1 MVYGHGASLST
12 RTPQACLWEQSDA
25 QPKIRRVIYTTNAI
39 EILNETLRKVTRNR
53 SAFPDDDSVYKI
65 MYLAIGKAS
74 QKWTQPIR
82 NWGLAI
88 NQFSIVF
95 GDRVKL

>member
-1 MVYGHGASLST
+1 MIRLS
-12 RTPQACLWEQSDA
+12 WESHWNDLNEFFQYLD
-25 QPKIRRVIYTTNAI
+25 KIRRVIYTTNAI
-39 EILNETLRKVTRNR
+39 ESLNYSLRKVTKNR

-82 NWGLAI
+82 N
-88 NQFSIVF
+88 
-95 GDRVKL
+95 

>member
-1 MVYGHGASLST
+1 MVQT
-12 RTPQACLWEQSDA
+12 
-25 QPKIRRVIYTTNAI
+25 
-39 EILNETLRKVTRNR
+39 EIAGFNYLQHNNRNR

-82 NWGLAI
+82 NWGLTI

>member
-1 MVYGHGASLST
+1 M
-12 RTPQACLWEQSDA
+12 
-25 QPKIRRVIYTTNAI
+25 PKESRVIYTTNAI
-39 EILNETLRKVTRNR
+39 ESMNYSLRKATKNR

-65 MYLAIGKAS
+65 MYLAIGEAS

-82 NWGLAI
+82 NWGLSI

>member
-1 MVYGHGASLST
+1 MA
-12 RTPQACLWEQSDA
+12 W
-25 QPKIRRVIYTTNAI
+25 IR
-39 EILNETLRKVTRNR
+39 EILTDFHQEDGSLANRNR

-65 MYLAIGKAS
+65 MYLAIGKAN

-95 GDRVKL
+95 ENRVKL

>member
-1 MVYGHGASLST
+1 MRSAGHLHHECHREPESLNYS
-12 RTPQACLWEQSDA
+12 
-25 QPKIRRVIYTTNAI
+25 
-39 EILNETLRKVTRNR
+39 LRKVTRNR

-95 GDRVKL
+95 GDRANYD

>member
-1 MVYGHGASLST
+1 MLLS
-12 RTPQACLWEQSDA
+12 RES
-25 QPKIRRVIYTTNAI
+25 RVIYTTNAI
-39 EILNETLRKVTRNR
+39 VSLNYSLRKVTRNL
-53 SAFPDDDSVYKI
+53 SAFPDDDLAYKI

-95 GDRVKL
+95 GDMVKL

>member
-1 MVYGHGASLST
+1 MLS
-12 RTPQACLWEQSDA
+12 RES
-25 QPKIRRVIYTTNAI
+25 RVIYTTNAI
-39 EILNETLRKVTRNR
+39 VSLNYSLRKVTRNL
-53 SAFPDDDSVYKI
+53 SAFPDDLVYKI

>member
-1 MVYGHGASLST
+1 MSLCQIAVHTESHVKDAVTVLPYGL
-12 RTPQACLWEQSDA
+12 
-25 QPKIRRVIYTTNAI
+25 
-39 EILNETLRKVTRNR
+39 LRKVTRNR

-65 MYLAIGKAS
+65 VYLAIGKAS

-88 NQFSIVF
+88 KQFSIVF